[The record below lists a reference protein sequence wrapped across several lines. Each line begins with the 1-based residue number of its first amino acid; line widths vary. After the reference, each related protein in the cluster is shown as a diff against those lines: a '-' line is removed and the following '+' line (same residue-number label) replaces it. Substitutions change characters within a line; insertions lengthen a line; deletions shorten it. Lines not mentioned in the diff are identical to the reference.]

1 MKGGFTQKE
10 KFDALPAAAAVPH
23 AGLSDHVGQTDAP
36 ERPTEPSPP
45 HSVQYAAA
53 PLGGAAAGPPI
64 LLPGAGGPPRPVA
77 EADEPEPRF
86 RASEALR
93 RRVHAAIPGGCHT
106 YAKGDDQFPQLAPGF
121 IALGRGCRVW
131 DVDGNEFVEYGMGLR
146 AVSLGH
152 AYAPVVEAV
161 RRSLDLGT
169 NFSRPHPMEVE
180 CAEAFLTLVPAAEMV
195 KFTKDGSTAVTAAL
209 RLARAATG
217 RDLVAICADHPF
229 FSYDDWFIGTTEV
242 DAGIPRAHKALT
254 LTFPYGDA
262 DALRGLFAAHP
273 GRIACVLLEA
283 CKYEDP
289 PPGYLQEV
297 RRICHRDGAL
307 FVLDEMINGFR
318 LAAAGGQQHY
328 GVEPDLSAFGKA
340 MANGFAL
347 SALAGKR
354 EFMRLGGLD
363 HDRERVFLLSTTH
376 GAELPA
382 LAAALA
388 TMQTYA
394 AEPVIETMGRQGRRL
409 AEGVRDVIAAHGLS
423 GHVEVQGKPVNL
435 VFATRDREGR
445 PSQSFRAL
453 LMQELIR
460 HGVIAPSLVVSY
472 AHDDE
477 AIARTVA
484 AFDRALAVYRRA
496 LAEGVGR
503 FLVGPPTKSVYRR
516 YN

>member
-1 MKGGFTQKE
+1 VF
-10 KFDALPAAAAVPH
+10 
-23 AGLSDHVGQTDAP
+23 AP
-36 ERPTEPSPP
+36 GEPT
-45 HSVQYAAA
+45 
-53 PLGGAAAGPPI
+53 G
-64 LLPGAGGPPRPVA
+64 
-77 EADEPEPRF
+77 RF
-86 RASEALR
+86 RASDALR
-93 RRVHAAIPGGCHT
+93 QRAHAAIPGGCHT
-106 YAKGDDQFPQLAPGF
+106 YAKGDDQFPRLSPGF
-121 IALGRGCRVW
+121 IARGRGCRVW
-131 DVDGNEFVEYGMGLR
+131 DVDGNAFIEYGMGLR

-169 NFSRPHPMEVE
+169 NFSRPHPLEVE
-180 CAEAFLTLVPAAEMV
+180 CAEAFLALVPAAEMV
-195 KFTKDGSTAVTAAL
+195 KFTKDGSTAVSAAVK
-209 RLARAATG
+209 LARAATG

-229 FSYDDWFIGTTEV
+229 FSYDDWFIGTTAA
-242 DAGIPRAHKALT
+242 DAGIPRAHTALT

-262 DALRGLFAAHP
+262 GALRRLFAEHP

-297 RRICHRDGAL
+297 RRLCHADGAL

-318 LAAAGGQQHY
+318 LATAGGQQRY
-328 GVEPDLSAFGKA
+328 GVEPDLSTFGKA

-354 EFMRLGGLD
+354 EFMRLGGLH

-388 TMQTYA
+388 TMRTYA
-394 AEPVIETMGRQGRRL
+394 AEPVVEALARQGRRL
-409 AEGVRDVIAAHGLS
+409 AEGVRAAIAAHGLS
-423 GHVEVQGKPVNL
+423 ARVAVQGHPANL
-435 VFATRDREGR
+435 VFSAADREGR
-445 PSQSFRAL
+445 PSQAFRAL
-453 LMQELIR
+453 LMQELAR

-472 AHDDE
+472 SHDD
-477 AIARTVA
+477 AALAQTVA
-484 AFDRALAVYRRA
+484 AFDRALPVYRRA
-496 LAEGVGR
+496 LAEGPER
-503 FLVGPPTKSVYRR
+503 FLVGPPTRPVYRR